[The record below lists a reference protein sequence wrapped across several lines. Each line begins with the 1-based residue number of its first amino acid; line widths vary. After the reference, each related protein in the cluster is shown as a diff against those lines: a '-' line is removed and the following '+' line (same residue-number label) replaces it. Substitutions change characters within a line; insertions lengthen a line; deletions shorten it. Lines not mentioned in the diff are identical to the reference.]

1 MTSNRSLTSLPFRR
15 LDSEVEDVVEEGI
28 STPEIPN
35 LGRTSVEEAVEE
47 EVSEADQEVVED
59 ALTRV
64 PLRETPDRT
73 LRPKMWIVTDAGT
86 AEK

>member
-1 MTSNRSLTSLPFRR
+1 M
-15 LDSEVEDVVEEGI
+15 VEEGI

-64 PLRETPDRT
+64 PTRETPGKT
-73 LRPKMWIVTDAGT
+73 LRPKMWTATDAGT